1 MAQLKM
7 TLDTR
12 ESSKR
17 LNRTYPISLRV
28 FHQKARFIK
37 TGYYTTVQGWD
48 EGNQILRKS
57 ASINKKIRLNEI
69 NSELEDKLYIA
80 KKNVRELGQSISKID
95 VSQLVQLIKESWDY
109 NLKSEIKRKA
119 ENQITLKEWGQ
130 VIIERKLAANRPG
143 TASWYES
150 CINSLIKYNSGN
162 DLRLYNIN
170 LTFLKNFEAYHLKKG
185 NSSNTVSIQ
194 LRGIRAIYNSAIEE
208 DQFSPIKNAF
218 KLYKM
223 PKTIRT
229 RKRAIVKDKIMG
241 IKELDYPF
249 ESTMWHAKN
258 YTLIMFYCRG
268 MNFVDM
274 VKIKVRDIMGDRLS
288 YGRSKTGRPFSI
300 KITDDLWSILEY
312 YLKNKKPNDYLF
324 PTNYDGSTKHFQKYK
339 SQRRRMN
346 ERLKI
351 IANDVGIEGSFTT
364 YSIRHSWAT
373 IAKYMGISTELIS
386 EAFGH
391 SSIKTTETYL
401 KDFDNEILDEVNAL
415 VTS

>member
-1 MAQLKM
+1 M

-109 NLKSEIKRKA
+109 NPKSEIKRKA

-150 CINSLIKYNSGN
+150 CINSLIKYNNGN